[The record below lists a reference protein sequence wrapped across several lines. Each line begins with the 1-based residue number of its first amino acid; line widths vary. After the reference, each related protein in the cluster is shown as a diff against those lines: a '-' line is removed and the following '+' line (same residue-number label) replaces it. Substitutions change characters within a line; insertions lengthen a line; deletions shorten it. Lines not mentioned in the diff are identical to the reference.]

1 MLHEKHVLPLE
12 KTERDL
18 QSVHIAVR
26 DLARAFNDGT
36 EDISIRTH
44 ATIIMERLCVYYAH
58 SHFAKEVEGMLVAMI
73 PKVNRCQLEF
83 FRKSIVSYASSS
95 SPFTLETSNTVDVA
109 RGQGNTSS

>member
-44 ATIIMERLCVYYAH
+44 ATIIMERLCLLRPFSLRQGSGRNVGCYD
-58 SHFAKEVEGMLVAMI
+58 
-73 PKVNRCQLEF
+73 PKGKPLPTRIFQKKYSFLCFILITF
-83 FRKSIVSYASSS
+83 HA
-95 SPFTLETSNTVDVA
+95 
-109 RGQGNTSS
+109 